1 MRITA
6 SRPCSIAISE
16 WSAAGRA
23 WSLSGSKGKVRVEV
37 AGLEAGAEY
46 LLEVRG
52 EEVRRLV
59 ADGDGVVRF
68 DVRGGKGARFRL
80 YR

>member
-1 MRITA
+1 V
-6 SRPCSIAISE
+6 
-16 WSAAGRA
+16 G
-23 WSLSGSKGKVRVEV
+23 
-37 AGLEAGAEY
+37 GLEAGAEY